1 MALLDHIG
9 WEPTSTRTRFPIS
22 MPAERLQQVIRPL
35 LEYTRDAVASPEN
48 TEYTHDAVTSP
59 EIAALRLAETVLEN
73 LDRQAT
79 ARILASSDAR

>member
-48 TEYTHDAVTSP
+48 TEYTHDAVTRTSTGRP
-59 EIAALRLAETVLEN
+59 PRESSLAATHA
-73 LDRQAT
+73 
-79 ARILASSDAR
+79 DARAQGTSVP